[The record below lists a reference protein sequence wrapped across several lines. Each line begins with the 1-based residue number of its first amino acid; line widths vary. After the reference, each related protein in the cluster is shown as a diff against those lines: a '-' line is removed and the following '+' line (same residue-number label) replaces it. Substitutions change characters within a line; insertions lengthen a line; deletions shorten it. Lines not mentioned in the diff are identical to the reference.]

1 MEAVPQTI
9 NGYPPR
15 NSPILNIYWIKAA
28 VDTNIPGLIL
38 PQSLVDQLLLDGT
51 LIKPSIKDWTDT
63 YLAAKDR
70 DLTTRIWFDGQL
82 LQIDDE
88 DMRYGDYNTTHSIT
102 IVFVFKLR
110 NLYTSTANIVIGWL
124 NGQLG
129 TLY

>member
-1 MEAVPQTI
+1 M
-9 NGYPPR
+9 
-15 NSPILNIYWIKAA
+15 
-28 VDTNIPGLIL
+28 L

-51 LIKPSIKDWTDT
+51 LIKPSTKDQSNF

-70 DLTTRIWFDGQL
+70 DLTTRIWFGGQL

-88 DMRYGDYNTTHSIT
+88 DMRFGDYNRTHSRT
-102 IVFVFKLR
+102 IIFVYKLR

-129 TLY
+129 TLH